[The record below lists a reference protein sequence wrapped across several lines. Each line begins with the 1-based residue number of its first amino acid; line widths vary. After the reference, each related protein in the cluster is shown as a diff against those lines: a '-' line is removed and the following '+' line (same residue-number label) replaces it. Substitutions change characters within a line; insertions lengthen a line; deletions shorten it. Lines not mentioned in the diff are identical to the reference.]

1 MELININI
9 ICFQIFKALF
19 QILKQLLSPC
29 GSGLCGNE
37 KLIPDLFKGK
47 PQFMLTV
54 TIGSCRIKKRI
65 PPSKALLKIPT
76 AVSSSTLWIGNAPK
90 PFFLQ
95 RSAYFQVLPSSSK
108 TSVPLV
114 LYAPEIIIIS
124 FRSTLRPSVPQWTF
138 WDIFLHR
145 RRSPDISRNQ

>member
-54 TIGSCRIKKRI
+54 TIGSCRIKKADPAFKSTSQNPYGSFVIYPLDRQCAKAI
-65 PPSKALLKIPT
+65 FFYNDLRASK
-76 AVSSSTLWIGNAPK
+76 S
-90 PFFLQ
+90 
-95 RSAYFQVLPSSSK
+95 Y
-108 TSVPLV
+108 
-114 LYAPEIIIIS
+114 
-124 FRSTLRPSVPQWTF
+124 
-138 WDIFLHR
+138 LH
-145 RRSPDISRNQ
+145 P